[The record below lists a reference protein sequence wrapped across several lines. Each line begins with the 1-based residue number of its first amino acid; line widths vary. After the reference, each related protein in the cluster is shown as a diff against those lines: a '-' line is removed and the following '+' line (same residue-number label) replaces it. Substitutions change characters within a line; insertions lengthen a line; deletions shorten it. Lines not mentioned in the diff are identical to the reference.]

1 MSRTCAC
8 SLCDSLIAETSLE
21 GFLGACLRMRGG
33 CPKCV
38 CVRVCVSKCCGVMY
52 GCVGVSVSVDVGV
65 SPECECGC
73 GCVPGT
79 VVCVCGTVELL
90 YKGHSERK
98 TPL

>member
-1 MSRTCAC
+1 M
-8 SLCDSLIAETSLE
+8 
-21 GFLGACLRMRGG
+21 
-33 CPKCV
+33 
-38 CVRVCVSKCCGVMY
+38 
-52 GCVGVSVSVDVGV
+52 

-79 VVCVCGTVELL
+79 VVCVCVCGTVELL